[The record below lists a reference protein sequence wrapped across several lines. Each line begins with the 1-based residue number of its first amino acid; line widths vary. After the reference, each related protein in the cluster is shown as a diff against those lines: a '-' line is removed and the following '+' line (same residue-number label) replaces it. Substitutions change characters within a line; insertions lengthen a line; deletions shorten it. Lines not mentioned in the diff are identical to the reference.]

1 MSGMDRATFLRR
13 AGGAAAA
20 VAVAGAGGGAGSLL
34 GQARRGRKP
43 PLSELALATTGA
55 LITQGSAGYQAAKR
69 EVNTRYSGIRPLAIL
84 RARSVADVQAAVRWC
99 NKHDVRIAAR
109 SGGHS
114 YAGYSTVQGGLIV
127 NLTRLNAIKVASD
140 ATTVQVGAG
149 NRLIDMYT
157 SLADRGLTV
166 PGGSCPTVGV
176 GGLSLGG
183 GVGLAGR
190 ALGTTSDNIA
200 SLQIVTANG
209 KTLTCNARQNADLYW
224 ACRGGGG
231 GNFGVVT
238 SFTYTTHA
246 VRSASYFTATY
257 DWSDAG
263 DVVARW
269 QRWAPNAPAELFSL
283 CSLGTGSG
291 GPALSVFGQYMGS
304 AAALRRT
311 LKGLTSAVQPR
322 NLQVGSSR
330 YINLIMRWA
339 GCLNESP
346 AACRMPPYEPFKGK
360 SSYVRRPMPGRGIST
375 MARWIERRQ
384 AQNAGSGFIILDSY
398 GGRINEIAPDA
409 TAFVH
414 RDALYSCQFGAY
426 WSGDGQSTALSWI
439 SSFYR
444 AMSPYVSQYAYQNY
458 IDPDLASWKDAYYG
472 ANYGRL
478 VDVKKRVDPDDLFRF
493 RQSIPVQP

>member
-43 PLSELALATTGA
+43 PLSELAGATSGA

-140 ATTVQVGAG
+140 GTTAQVGAG

-209 KTLTCNARQNADLYW
+209 KTLTCNARQNAEPLLGLPGRRRRELRHRHQLHLHHPRRPLGLLLHGDL
-224 ACRGGGG
+224 RLE
-231 GNFGVVT
+231 
-238 SFTYTTHA
+238 
-246 VRSASYFTATY
+246 RRR
-257 DWSDAG
+257 

-291 GPALSVFGQYMGS
+291 GPRS
-304 AAALRRT
+304 AS
-311 LKGLTSAVQPR
+311 SA
-322 NLQVGSSR
+322 ST
-330 YINLIMRWA
+330 WA
-339 GCLNESP
+339 
-346 AACRMPPYEPFKGK
+346 R
-360 SSYVRRPMPGRGIST
+360 RRPSAGR
-375 MARWIERRQ
+375 
-384 AQNAGSGFIILDSY
+384 
-398 GGRINEIAPDA
+398 
-409 TAFVH
+409 
-414 RDALYSCQFGAY
+414 
-426 WSGDGQSTALSWI
+426 
-439 SSFYR
+439 
-444 AMSPYVSQYAYQNY
+444 
-458 IDPDLASWKDAYYG
+458 
-472 ANYGRL
+472 
-478 VDVKKRVDPDDLFRF
+478 
-493 RQSIPVQP
+493 